1 MHLMKFP
8 FTGLAI
14 AFSLAA
20 SPAWSVTLESAAEA
34 LGVAKI
40 KTLEF
45 SATGHWFQF
54 GQAPKPGL
62 PWPRFNVSRY
72 TADFNFDTA
81 TERVQI
87 TRKQAVEPKRLR
99 PTPIEQKI
107 DQYIS
112 GGKAWS
118 LAPQANAPQDS
129 SPVATAQPLAV
140 EERNAEIW
148 SSPQGFIK
156 AALANH
162 ATTKT
167 GKDGITVS
175 FSVDGK
181 YHYVG
186 IINHKNQVERV
197 KTWIDNPV
205 LGDTLVETEYANYKD
220 FSGIP
225 FPTYLLRTQGGHPV
239 LELAVSEVNQNPAL
253 DIAIPENIASL
264 PIPPISVTSN
274 KLAEGVY
281 YLTGGTHHSVAIEQK
296 DHVVVVEAPLNEDRS
311 LAVISKIKEII
322 PGKPIKY
329 LVNTHVHFDHSGGL
343 RTYVDEG
350 ASIVTQKLNQP
361 YYQKAWIAP
370 RTINPDHLAKSKL
383 PVHYE
388 TFTGKKILSDGK
400 RIIEIHEIA
409 GNGHNDAFALVYLP
423 AEKILVEADAFTPTA
438 VNAPLPTSPNP
449 YSVNLYQNIQKLN
462 LQVEQIAPL
471 HGRVVGLNDLR
482 AAIGQQ

>member
-8 FTGLAI
+8 LTGLVFV
-14 AFSLAA
+14 FSLTAL
-20 SPAWSVTLESAAEA
+20 PAWSLTLESAADA

-40 KTLEF
+40 KSLEF

-54 GQAPKPGL
+54 GQAPRPGL
-62 PWPRFNVSRY
+62 PWPRFNVDRY
-72 TADFNFDTA
+72 TADFNYETA

-87 TRKQAVEPKRLR
+87 TRKQAIEPKRLR
-99 PTPIEQKI
+99 PTPIEQKV
-107 DQYIS
+107 DQYVS
-112 GGKAWS
+112 GGKAWN
-118 LAPQANAPQDS
+118 LAPQASAPQDS
-129 SPVATAQPLAV
+129 SLVATAQPLAV

-148 SSPQGFIK
+148 STPQGFIK

-162 ATTKT
+162 ATTKS
-167 GKDGITVS
+167 GKDGLTVS
-175 FSVDGK
+175 FSVDEK
-181 YHYVG
+181 FHYVG
-186 IINHKNQVERV
+186 IINRKNQVERV

-205 LGDTLVETEYANYKD
+205 LGDTLIETEYANYKD
-220 FSGIP
+220 FSGIA
-225 FPTYLLRTQGGHPV
+225 FPTYLLRTQGGHTV
-239 LELAVSEVNQNPAL
+239 LELAVSEVKQNPAV
-253 DIAIPENIASL
+253 DIALPENIAGL
-264 PIPPISVTSN
+264 PVPPITVTSN

-311 LAVISKIKEII
+311 LAVIAKIKEII
-322 PGKPIKY
+322 PAKPIKY

-350 ASIVTQKLNQP
+350 VTIVTQKLNQS
-361 YYQKAWIAP
+361 YYQKAWVSP

-383 PVHYE
+383 TAHYD
-388 TFTGKKILSDGK
+388 TFTGKKILSDGN

-409 GNGHNDAFALVYLP
+409 GNGHNDAFSLVYLP
-423 AEKILVEADAFTPTA
+423 SEKILVEADAFTPTA

-449 YSVNLYQNIQKLN
+449 YSVNLYQNIKNLN

-471 HGRVVGLNDLR
+471 HGRVVSLNDLR
-482 AAIGQQ
+482 AAIGQ